1 MREAPRFNFFR
12 LVFRNIKKRPYYNI
26 VIIFSFA
33 IIAAT
38 LFSAQYLVSGA
49 ERGLNQGT
57 AWMGADLIIIPEAY
71 TAEGESSLLTG
82 SPSMFFFND
91 SGFEQI
97 SRIPGV
103 SRASPQILVASLAGQ
118 SCCSGLVQLVAVDP
132 ERDFTL
138 VPWLEVHPDVVMGK
152 DDIIIGNKID
162 GEVGSD
168 LKFYG
173 HNFHVVGKL
182 DPTGMMGVDM
192 AVFTQIDDVSAM
204 AGESGEKAVKPLIIP
219 KGMVS
224 SVLVQVTSGSSP
236 SKVGSDIRTIIPGT
250 RSITPNGLFATVTR
264 HLAGITRI
272 LYGSVVAVT
281 LLFIPLLGLL
291 SVMVAHELKK
301 EITILGALGVT
312 KLFILQFVLAESF
325 TSSVVGGLIGISSA
339 AVILVGFQD
348 FIAFSLEIPFF
359 IPPPMTIL
367 AAAGIT
373 LLFCLVISG
382 IASLY
387 PTIRIVRSEAYRN
400 IRASSSESNND
411 EP

>member
-26 VIIFSFA
+26 VVIFSFA

-57 AWMGADLIIIPEAY
+57 AWIGADLIIVPEAY
-71 TAEGESSLLTG
+71 TEEGESSLLTG
-82 SPSMFFFND
+82 SPSVFFFND

-103 SRASPQILVASLAGQ
+103 SRASPQILVASLAEQ

-138 VPWLEVHPDVVMGK
+138 APWLEVHPGVVMGK
-152 DDIIIGNKID
+152 DDIVIGNKID

-192 AVFTQIDDVSAM
+192 AVFMQIDDVYTM
-204 AGESGEKAVKPLIIP
+204 AGESGEKAVKPLVIP

-224 SVLVQVTSGSSP
+224 SVLVQVTNDSSP

-250 RSITPNGLFATVTR
+250 RSITLNGLFATVTL
-264 HLAGITRI
+264 HLAGTTRL
-272 LYGSVVAVT
+272 LYESVVAVT

-291 SVMVAHELKK
+291 SALVAHELKK
-301 EITILGALGVT
+301 EITLLGSLGVT
-312 KLFILQFVLAESF
+312 RLFILQFVLAESF
-325 TSSVVGGLIGISSA
+325 TSSVVGSLIGIGSA
-339 AVILVGFQD
+339 TVILIGFQD

-387 PTIRIVRSEAYRN
+387 PTIRLVRSEAYRN
-400 IRASSSESNND
+400 IRDSSSESNHA